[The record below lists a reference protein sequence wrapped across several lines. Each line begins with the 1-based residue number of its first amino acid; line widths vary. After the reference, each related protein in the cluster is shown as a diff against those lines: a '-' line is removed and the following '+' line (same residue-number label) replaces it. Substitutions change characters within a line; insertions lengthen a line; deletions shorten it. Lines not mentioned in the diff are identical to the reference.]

1 MLCVSVCSSSSS
13 CVSCLVISSSSRWRT
28 CSRVVL
34 PIQLALPPPA
44 RPVSRPCVQ
53 MPSLLNESLVS
64 RPSRIALSAPL
75 DRRSPLLRY
84 TLPSWK
90 IVLSKSRQNSCDDW
104 FPPFPIPILPVQ
116 VVTIWR
122 GTDRGVEAQPV
133 EAGWTVAVCLMFL
146 IQVDG

>member
-64 RPSRIALSAPL
+64 PPPPPPPPPLFAP
-75 DRRSPLLRY
+75 PF
-84 TLPSWK
+84 
-90 IVLSKSRQNSCDDW
+90 
-104 FPPFPIPILPVQ
+104 FPPYIPPPPPPKHFFFKHPPKI
-116 VVTIWR
+116 
-122 GTDRGVEAQPV
+122 
-133 EAGWTVAVCLMFL
+133 F
-146 IQVDG
+146 

>member
-64 RPSRIALSAPL
+64 RPPPPPPHPFFGPLFFPPYYAP
-75 DRRSPLLRY
+75 P
-84 TLPSWK
+84 PPWK
-90 IVLSKSRQNSCDDW
+90 IFFSKTARQ
-104 FPPFPIPILPVQ
+104 
-116 VVTIWR
+116 
-122 GTDRGVEAQPV
+122 
-133 EAGWTVAVCLMFL
+133 
-146 IQVDG
+146 